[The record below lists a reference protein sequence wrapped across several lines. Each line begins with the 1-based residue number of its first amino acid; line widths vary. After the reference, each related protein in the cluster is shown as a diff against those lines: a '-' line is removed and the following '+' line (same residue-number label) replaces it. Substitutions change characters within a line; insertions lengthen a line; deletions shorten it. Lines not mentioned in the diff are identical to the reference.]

1 MNRVKARIAC
11 VATAGMCLAGLAA
24 PSPSSSSAGTANVLT
39 CFGQPATIV
48 EHRDDVTVL
57 GTSGPD
63 VIVAPGG
70 APVRARGGDDLVCGA
85 GNIWGG
91 GGDDRVS
98 VRGHPSG
105 EPMLSLAVGGPGDDE
120 IRRGAPFVD
129 DVHLLVTIGGPG
141 NDLLVGGA
149 GPDSLRG
156 GPGADRLD
164 GRRAFDLVNGG
175 PGPDVMVGG
184 FFRDHLLGGPGPD
197 RIRGGTGKDT
207 ASGGRGDDRILG
219 QLGVDAAYGG
229 LGSDVCR
236 AETVVSCGD

>member
-11 VATAGMCLAGLAA
+11 VATAGICVAGLAA
-24 PSPSSSSAGTANVLT
+24 PSPSASASTAKVLT

-70 APVRARGGDDLVCGA
+70 ASVRARDGDDLICG
-85 GNIWGG
+85 ISDLWGG
-91 GGDDRVS
+91 AGDDRIVKQ
-98 VRGHPSG
+98 RHPIELESS
-105 EPMLSLAVGGPGDDE
+105 SLAVGGPGDDE
-120 IRRGAPFVD
+120 IRREEAFID

-141 NDLLVGGA
+141 NDLLIGGA
-149 GPDSLRG
+149 NPDSLRG